1 MYAMVRNLGGKKQE
15 RGAGRNQLSRGAYC
29 LDKRLAPR
37 VKEVRKKVKIKRY
50 IWITIVPVVGVIVKI
65 SAL

>member
-1 MYAMVRNLGGKKQE
+1 MRKRTEVSGMYGMVRDLGRKKQE

-37 VKEVRKKVKIKRY
+37 VKEVIK
-50 IWITIVPVVGVIVKI
+50 TAF
-65 SAL
+65 SLSF

>member
-1 MYAMVRNLGGKKQE
+1 MRKRTELSEMYAMVRDLGRKKQE

-37 VKEVRKKVKIKRY
+37 VKEVRK
-50 IWITIVPVVGVIVKI
+50 GS
-65 SAL
+65 SAFSLIF